1 MILGN
6 LSNLGEMDYL
16 TPRLKEM
23 LNYLRDN
30 DLRDRELGRIELEGE
45 SLFINIEENDMAP
58 REERRP
64 EAHRRYLDIQLVL
77 EGEESIGVAVDSR
90 AENITGVL
98 EEYSEERDII
108 FYEDVKREN
117 MIDLFPGDFAVFFP
131 EDIHRPR
138 CTVGEKPGRA
148 KKAIVKMRLDLLK

>member
-6 LSNLGEMDYL
+6 LSKLGEMDYL
-16 TPRLKEM
+16 APKLKEI
-23 LNYLRDN
+23 LIYLREN
-30 DLRDRELGRIELEGE
+30 NLRDRELGRIELEGE

-77 EGEESIGVAVDSR
+77 DGEESIGVAVDSR
-90 AENITGVL
+90 DENIEGVL

-108 FYEDVKREN
+108 FYSNVKREN
-117 MIDLFPGDFAVFFP
+117 MIDLFPGDFAIFFP

-138 CTVGEKPGRA
+138 CMVGEAIGRA
-148 KKAIVKMRLDLLK
+148 KKAIVKMKLELLK